1 MKTPAKSLGKGSSA
15 LCAMLLKSIDD
26 KDPTVRDAAVHA
38 AGALLHVLDES
49 SLGALMDSPKV
60 DKSKVKKIR
69 DYAAQLN
76 GDTVAPAA
84 AASTKGALKQR
95 QSVNQAPPPKAGPKK
110 KKAPKKK
117 APPADDDLDL
127 DEDALLDAAIKANA
141 KEKKREPAYKRWIDA
156 DGNVKGNTLHSRQ
169 AERDRA
175 ALLAKLEKKR
185 LVPLA
190 TQKGPR
196 RASRNKYMLLCC
208 QVSMDHDSFVPR
220 N

>member
-38 AGALLHVLDES
+38 AGALLHVLGES

-60 DKSKVKKIR
+60 DKSKVKKIS

-84 AASTKGALKQR
+84 AASTKSALKQR

-110 KKAPKKK
+110 KKAPKEPKPSA
-117 APPADDDLDL
+117 APAQHNASGTKTGVHCSIPPVSLPALS
-127 DEDALLDAAIKANA
+127 
-141 KEKKREPAYKRWIDA
+141 
-156 DGNVKGNTLHSRQ
+156 VS
-169 AERDRA
+169 
-175 ALLAKLEKKR
+175 
-185 LVPLA
+185 
-190 TQKGPR
+190 
-196 RASRNKYMLLCC
+196 
-208 QVSMDHDSFVPR
+208 VSMVAWTRGPVFSVRISDS
-220 N
+220 